1 MLINVPVSI
10 GELFDKISILDIKT
24 KKIKNKDD
32 LKLIKYELSKLKKI
46 AKSKGLTNNKIK
58 RKYLLLKSINEKL
71 WNIEN
76 RKRRCERLK
85 KFDKKSFKLQVSGF
99 PLTIA
104 KDIINM
110 TGHSISINWKYAIVP
125 KSPIQHPSKHHKVF
139 LDDCNQ
145 VCWQSQFICKTS

>member
-46 AKSKGLTNNKIK
+46 AKSKGLTNTKIK

-76 RKRRCERLK
+76 RKRRCEKLK
-85 KFDKKSFKLQVSGF
+85 KFDKNFIDLARKVYIFNDKRAQ
-99 PLTIA
+99 IK
-104 KDIINM
+104 KDINHLS
-110 TGHSISINWKYAIVP
+110 GSSIVEIKL
-125 KSPIQHPSKHHKVF
+125 HK
-139 LDDCNQ
+139 
-145 VCWQSQFICKTS
+145 

>member
-46 AKSKGLTNNKIK
+46 AKSKGLTSTKIK

-76 RKRRCERLK
+76 KKRRCEKLK
-85 KFDKKSFKLQVSGF
+85 RFDKNFIDLARKVYIFNDKRAQ
-99 PLTIA
+99 IK
-104 KDIINM
+104 KDINYLS
-110 TGHSISINWKYAIVP
+110 GSSIVEIKL
-125 KSPIQHPSKHHKVF
+125 HK
-139 LDDCNQ
+139 
-145 VCWQSQFICKTS
+145 

>member
-46 AKSKGLTNNKIK
+46 AKLKGLTSTKIK

-85 KFDKKSFKLQVSGF
+85 KFDKNFIDLARKVYIFNDKRAQ
-99 PLTIA
+99 IK
-104 KDIINM
+104 KDINYLS
-110 TGHSISINWKYAIVP
+110 GSSIVEIKL
-125 KSPIQHPSKHHKVF
+125 HK
-139 LDDCNQ
+139 
-145 VCWQSQFICKTS
+145 

>member
-46 AKSKGLTNNKIK
+46 VKSKGLTSSKIRK
-58 RKYLLLKSINEKL
+58 KYLLLKSINEKL

-85 KFDKKSFKLQVSGF
+85 KFDNNFIDLARKVYIFNDKRAQIK
-99 PLTIA
+99 
-104 KDIINM
+104 KDINYLS
-110 TGHSISINWKYAIVP
+110 GSSIVEIKL
-125 KSPIQHPSKHHKVF
+125 HK
-139 LDDCNQ
+139 
-145 VCWQSQFICKTS
+145 

>member
-24 KKIKNKDD
+24 KKIKKKDD

-46 AKSKGLTNNKIK
+46 AKSKGLTNSKIK

-85 KFDKKSFKLQVSGF
+85 KFDSKFIDLARKVYIFNDKRAQ
-99 PLTIA
+99 IK
-104 KDIINM
+104 KDINNLS
-110 TGHSISINWKYAIVP
+110 GSSIVEIKL
-125 KSPIQHPSKHHKVF
+125 HK
-139 LDDCNQ
+139 
-145 VCWQSQFICKTS
+145 

>member
-46 AKSKGLTNNKIK
+46 TKLKGLTSTKIK
-58 RKYLLLKSINEKL
+58 KKYILLKSINEKL

-76 RKRRCERLK
+76 KKREYERQK
-85 KFDKKSFKLQVSGF
+85 KFDKSFIELARKVYIFNDKRAQ
-99 PLTIA
+99 IK
-104 KDIINM
+104 KDINLLS
-110 TGHSISINWKYAIVP
+110 GSSIVEI
-125 KSPIQHPSKHHKVF
+125 KSHK
-139 LDDCNQ
+139 
-145 VCWQSQFICKTS
+145 

>member
-46 AKSKGLTNNKIK
+46 AKSKGLTSTKIK

-76 RKRRCERLK
+76 RKRRCERIK
-85 KFDKKSFKLQVSGF
+85 KFDKNFIDLARKVYIFNDKRAQ
-99 PLTIA
+99 IK
-104 KDIINM
+104 KDINYLS
-110 TGHSISINWKYAIVP
+110 GSSIVEIKL
-125 KSPIQHPSKHHKVF
+125 HK
-139 LDDCNQ
+139 
-145 VCWQSQFICKTS
+145 

>member
-46 AKSKGLTNNKIK
+46 AKSKGLTSTKIK

-85 KFDKKSFKLQVSGF
+85 KFDKRFIDLARKVYIFNDKRAQ
-99 PLTIA
+99 IK
-104 KDIINM
+104 KDINYLS
-110 TGHSISINWKYAIVP
+110 GSSIVEIKL
-125 KSPIQHPSKHHKVF
+125 HK
-139 LDDCNQ
+139 
-145 VCWQSQFICKTS
+145 

>member
-46 AKSKGLTNNKIK
+46 AKSKGLTSTKIK

-76 RKRRCERLK
+76 KKRRCERLK
-85 KFDKKSFKLQVSGF
+85 RFDKNFIDLARKVYIFNDKRAQ
-99 PLTIA
+99 IK
-104 KDIINM
+104 KDINYLS
-110 TGHSISINWKYAIVP
+110 GSSIVEIKL
-125 KSPIQHPSKHHKVF
+125 HK
-139 LDDCNQ
+139 
-145 VCWQSQFICKTS
+145 

>member
-46 AKSKGLTNNKIK
+46 AKSKGLTNTKIR

-76 RKRRCERLK
+76 KKRRCERLK
-85 KFDKKSFKLQVSGF
+85 RFDKNFISLARKVYIFNDKRAQ
-99 PLTIA
+99 IK
-104 KDIINM
+104 KDINYLS
-110 TGHSISINWKYAIVP
+110 GSSIVEIKL
-125 KSPIQHPSKHHKVF
+125 HK
-139 LDDCNQ
+139 
-145 VCWQSQFICKTS
+145 

>member
-46 AKSKGLTNNKIK
+46 AKSKGLTSTKIK

-85 KFDKKSFKLQVSGF
+85 KFDKNFIDLARKVYIFNDKRAQ
-99 PLTIA
+99 IK
-104 KDIINM
+104 KDINFLS
-110 TGHSISINWKYAIVP
+110 GSSIVEIKL
-125 KSPIQHPSKHHKVF
+125 HK
-139 LDDCNQ
+139 
-145 VCWQSQFICKTS
+145 

>member
-24 KKIKNKDD
+24 KKIKNKND

-46 AKSKGLTNNKIK
+46 VKSKGLTSTKIK

-76 RKRRCERLK
+76 KKRRCEKLK
-85 KFDKKSFKLQVSGF
+85 RFDKNFIDLARKVYIFNDKRAQ
-99 PLTIA
+99 IK
-104 KDIINM
+104 KDINYLS
-110 TGHSISINWKYAIVP
+110 GSSIVEIKL
-125 KSPIQHPSKHHKVF
+125 HK
-139 LDDCNQ
+139 
-145 VCWQSQFICKTS
+145 

>member
-46 AKSKGLTNNKIK
+46 AKSKGLTSTKIK

-76 RKRRCERLK
+76 RKRRCEKLK
-85 KFDKKSFKLQVSGF
+85 RFDKNFIDLARKVYIFNDKRAQ
-99 PLTIA
+99 IK
-104 KDIINM
+104 KDINYLS
-110 TGHSISINWKYAIVP
+110 GSSIVEIKL
-125 KSPIQHPSKHHKVF
+125 HK
-139 LDDCNQ
+139 
-145 VCWQSQFICKTS
+145 

>member
-24 KKIKNKDD
+24 KKIKNKED

-46 AKSKGLTNNKIK
+46 TKSKGLTSTKIK

-85 KFDKKSFKLQVSGF
+85 KFDKNFIDLARKVYIFNDKRAQ
-99 PLTIA
+99 IK
-104 KDIINM
+104 KDINYLS
-110 TGHSISINWKYAIVP
+110 GSSIVEIKL
-125 KSPIQHPSKHHKVF
+125 HK
-139 LDDCNQ
+139 
-145 VCWQSQFICKTS
+145 

>member
-24 KKIKNKDD
+24 KKIKNKND

-46 AKSKGLTNNKIK
+46 VKSKGLTNNKIK

-85 KFDKKSFKLQVSGF
+85 KFDKNFIDLARKVYIFNDKRAQ
-99 PLTIA
+99 IK
-104 KDIINM
+104 KDINYLS
-110 TGHSISINWKYAIVP
+110 GSSIVEIKL
-125 KSPIQHPSKHHKVF
+125 HK
-139 LDDCNQ
+139 
-145 VCWQSQFICKTS
+145 

>member
-46 AKSKGLTNNKIK
+46 AKSKGLTSTKIK

-85 KFDKKSFKLQVSGF
+85 KFDSKFIDLARKVYIFNDKRAQ
-99 PLTIA
+99 IK
-104 KDIINM
+104 KDINNLS
-110 TGHSISINWKYAIVP
+110 GSSIVEIKL
-125 KSPIQHPSKHHKVF
+125 HK
-139 LDDCNQ
+139 
-145 VCWQSQFICKTS
+145 

>member
-46 AKSKGLTNNKIK
+46 AKSKGLTSTKIK

-76 RKRRCERLK
+76 RKRRYEKLK
-85 KFDKKSFKLQVSGF
+85 KFDKSFIDLARKVYIFNDKRAQ
-99 PLTIA
+99 IK
-104 KDIINM
+104 KDINYLS
-110 TGHSISINWKYAIVP
+110 GSSIVEIKL
-125 KSPIQHPSKHHKVF
+125 HK
-139 LDDCNQ
+139 
-145 VCWQSQFICKTS
+145 

>member
-46 AKSKGLTNNKIK
+46 AKSKGLTSTKIK

-76 RKRRCERLK
+76 KKRRCERLK
-85 KFDKKSFKLQVSGF
+85 RFDKVFIDLARKVYIFNDKRAQ
-99 PLTIA
+99 IK
-104 KDIINM
+104 KDINYLS
-110 TGHSISINWKYAIVP
+110 GSSIVEIKL
-125 KSPIQHPSKHHKVF
+125 HK
-139 LDDCNQ
+139 
-145 VCWQSQFICKTS
+145 

>member
-24 KKIKNKDD
+24 KKIKNKND

-46 AKSKGLTNNKIK
+46 VKSKGLTSTKIK

-76 RKRRCERLK
+76 KKRRCERLK
-85 KFDKKSFKLQVSGF
+85 IFDKSFIDLARKVYIFNDKRAQ
-99 PLTIA
+99 IK
-104 KDIINM
+104 KDINYLS
-110 TGHSISINWKYAIVP
+110 GSSIVEIKL
-125 KSPIQHPSKHHKVF
+125 HK
-139 LDDCNQ
+139 
-145 VCWQSQFICKTS
+145 